1 MILSLEAMR
10 LRLQSPE
17 PRRVTCS
24 ARDRWFIYTDASYES
39 ESKTGGLGGVIV
51 DGDGSLVSWFS
62 FALDEK
68 VCKALGSETKDTLI
82 YELELFA
89 AILSLLLWCKGGDDN
104 IYVWFSDNDS
114 VRYALIKASG
124 TGSVATALLQ
134 IHLVDEAKRSSL
146 VWFAR
151 VPTEAYISDYPSRLV
166 PHPFLDNSHCC
177 NSLALERFNSMM
189 EQVVLGN

>member
-1 MILSLEAMR
+1 MNEEKSERYYQR
-10 LRLQSPE
+10 LLYQDIYGNS
-17 PRRVTCS
+17 VIIIKHDS
-24 ARDRWFIYTDASYES
+24 AR
-39 ESKTGGLGGVIV
+39 IV
-51 DGDGSLVSWFS
+51 DFGFCMLDSKLVLDFVCWILK
-62 FALDEK
+62 ALKDEK

-89 AILSLLLWCKGGDDN
+89 AVLSLLLWCKVGDDN
-104 IYVWFSDNDS
+104 IYVWFGDNDS

-124 TGSVATALLQ
+124 TGAVATALLQ
-134 IHLVDEAKRSSL
+134 IHLVDEAKRNSL

-151 VPTEAYISDYPSRLV
+151 VPTEANISDYPSRLV